1 MSRPSVHPSGREVL
15 FDPAEIIVSKT
26 DLRGAIQYANDVFLR
41 VSGYTEAELIGQQH
55 NIIRHPDMPRCV
67 FKLLWDTLGAGQEIF
82 AYVLNMAKNGDHYW
96 VFAHVTPSYNQRGE
110 RVGYHSNRRVP
121 HADALAKVKGLY
133 AQWLAAERRHPNPQ
147 EGMRA
152 GEELIRRQLQNAGL
166 DYSEFVFSLS
176 EHTRL
181 SASLK

>member
-1 MSRPSVHPSGREVL
+1 M
-15 FDPAEIIVSKT
+15 
-26 DLRGAIQYANDVFLR
+26 
-41 VSGYTEAELIGQQH
+41 
-55 NIIRHPDMPRCV
+55 
-67 FKLLWDTLGAGQEIF
+67 
-82 AYVLNMAKNGDHYW
+82 
-96 VFAHVTPSYNQRGE
+96 FAHVTPSYNQRGE

-121 HADALAKVKGLY
+121 HADALAKVTGLY
-133 AQWLAAERRHPNPQ
+133 AQLLAEERRHSKPQ

-166 DYSEFVFSLS
+166 DCSEFVFSLS